1 MKFNTIFISLAL
13 LALCLTV
20 LSSNLKNSDDNSI
33 LKFFNNMYSTKTNA
47 VPEKEKLKAKY
58 RQRSL
63 HAGIIHRFK
72 QVNNTNSTEEE
83 KEGILRISSYDFL
96 NKDKYPDVNLLK
108 KGEKQEIKTDLN
120 RFRINMDKT
129 TNPTEPN
136 LDFFF
141 RLNKDSLYYSNDKE
155 DYNVLG
161 SIEFNSVKSIEKAK
175 VDDRCITITL
185 NNEVEYMICS
195 EKVEERNQWYCAM
208 ISKIQFKDEFCAK
221 RKQSDFKVT
230 PMEIEQKIYQPIILI
245 PEASRVCNDKFN
257 YKLKGSDWEC
267 NCSEGKEQSPI
278 NIETK
283 KVFQSEAAPII
294 TFDEV
299 EAISPITTLDGSLMA
314 KEHLKIKFYK
324 EAIRIFHTKFGK
336 VVTLDGTVYHCEE
349 IVFHTPAEHSID
361 GVRSDMDM
369 QVVCYGQ
376 SKGDISKQV
385 VINFLFDVKPGIY
398 NKFIDDVDFF
408 NLPNRESTEKN
419 IVHNLN
425 LNKILYTSDSQE
437 IATFKPVSLF
447 TYQGSITSPPC
458 TESTIHYVVKEPL
471 PIARA
476 VVEMLKEAIRNPD
489 SNDTQEMQNA
499 RDTQPLNDRIVY
511 YYDAGNC
518 KTPSYE
524 APKETKNGHY
534 EKVKKKITEYFYVN
548 GSEPSGLPDSF
559 AVSEN
564 EAKGIK
570 ENLNENDKV

>member
-175 VDDRCITITL
+175 VDDRCITITM

-489 SNDTQEMQNA
+489 SNDTHEMQNA

>member
-175 VDDRCITITL
+175 VDDRCITITM

-208 ISKIQFKDEFCAK
+208 ISKIQFKDDFCAK

>member
-1 MKFNTIFISLAL
+1 
-13 LALCLTV
+13 
-20 LSSNLKNSDDNSI
+20 
-33 LKFFNNMYSTKTNA
+33 MYSTKTNA

-175 VDDRCITITL
+175 VDDRCITITM

>member
-13 LALCLTV
+13 LLLCLTV

-120 RFRINMDKT
+120 RFRINMEKT

-175 VDDRCITITL
+175 VDDRCITIIM

-208 ISKIQFKDEFCAK
+208 IPKIEFKDEFCAK

-408 NLPNRESTEKN
+408 NLPNRESPEKN

-559 AVSEN
+559 TVSEN

-570 ENLNENDKV
+570 ENLNETDKV

>member
-1 MKFNTIFISLAL
+1 MKLNINIITVSLLLLCISIE
-13 LALCLTV
+13 T
-20 LSSNLKNSDDNSI
+20 SNLKNADDNSI
-33 LKFFNNMYSTKTNA
+33 MKFFNNMYSSKVKQ

-58 RQRSL
+58 KQRSL
-63 HAGIIHRFK
+63 HAGLTHRFM
-72 QVNNTNSTEEE
+72 QNNNSTNSTEEE
-83 KEGILRISSYDFL
+83 KEGSLRISSYDFL
-96 NKDKYPDVNLLK
+96 NKEKYPDVKLLK
-108 KGEKQEIKTDLN
+108 KCEKQEIKTDIN
-120 RFRINMDKT
+120 RFRINVAKT
-129 TNPTEPN
+129 TNPSEPN

-141 RLNKDSLYYSNDKE
+141 RLNKNSLYYSSDKE

-161 SIEFNSVKSIEKAK
+161 SIEFKSVRLIEKTK
-175 VDDRCITITL
+175 IDDRCITIIM

-208 ISKIQFKDEFCAK
+208 IPKIEFKDEFCAK

-230 PMEIEQKIYQPIILI
+230 PIEIEQKIYQPIILI
-245 PEASRVCNDKFN
+245 PEPSRVCNDKFN
-257 YKLKGSDWEC
+257 YKLKGGDWEC
-267 NCSEGKEQSPI
+267 KCSEGKEQSPI

-283 KVFQSEAAPII
+283 AAFHSEAAPII

-361 GVRSDMDM
+361 GSRSDMDM

-385 VINFLFDVKPGIY
+385 VINFLFDVKPGVY
-398 NKFIDDVDFF
+398 NKFLDDVDFF
-408 NLPNRESTEKN
+408 NLPNRETTEKD

-425 LNKILYTSDSQE
+425 LNKILYTSYSQE
-437 IATFKPVSLF
+437 ISTFKPVSLF
-447 TYQGSITSPPC
+447 TYQGSITAPPC

-489 SNDTQEMQNA
+489 SNEGQDIHNA
-499 RDTQPLNDRIVY
+499 RDTQPLNDRVVY

-518 KTPSYE
+518 ITSKYEPPSQSSQD
-524 APKETKNGHY
+524 GHY
-534 EKVKKKITEYFYVN
+534 EKVKKKVTEYFYVN

-559 AVSEN
+559 IVSEN

-570 ENLNENDKV
+570 EDKKESI

>member
-175 VDDRCITITL
+175 VDDRCITITM